1 MNPEITW
8 STLHAA
14 ESITADRLLLNEIT
28 HRVSNELQTAI
39 GIAAVEIARAGSEEI
54 TLSLVRIKRCLEGFA
69 RVHQVLRIPQP
80 HTRVDACAYLRALC
94 AAISGARLEPFGID
108 LQLVERPL
116 RLDSEHCWKL
126 GVIVT
131 ELVTNVSRHAFGSLP
146 GRITVEAWC
155 ANTAV
160 QCSVSDNGGGPRRR
174 TRGPGLRIVEALLRG
189 LDGSLEEQTGVEGS
203 LFKLSFPDAAA
214 CPGRSRARL
223 GVSPLRKCG
232 W

>member
-1 MNPEITW
+1 MNQEITL

-28 HRVSNELQTAI
+28 HRVSNELETAI

-69 RVHQVLRIPQP
+69 RVHQVLRIPRP
-80 HTRVDACAYLRALC
+80 HTWVDAYAYLRALC

-131 ELVTNVSRHAFGSLP
+131 ELVTNLSRHAFGSLP

-155 ANTAV
+155 ANSAV

-174 TRGPGLRIVEALLRG
+174 TRGRGLRIVEALLRD
-189 LDGSLEEQTGVEGS
+189 LDGCVEEQTGVEGS
-203 LFKLSFPDAAA
+203 LFKVSFPDAAA
-214 CPGRSRARL
+214 A
-223 GVSPLRKCG
+223 PLIPVRHANAGFRHCRY
-232 W
+232 